1 MTRSAEY
8 LVVGHVEKPHGTRGE
23 VAVRVL
29 TDHPEGVFR
38 PGAILRG
45 SRDGRRPDPD
55 FPPLRIDDVRTVPA
69 GRLVFFGGVDDRDTA
84 ETLRGL
90 DLMEHRDNLEP
101 LAPGEVYLHDLEGL
115 DVVDS
120 TGVEIGSVMIVYD
133 LQPAPL
139 MEVRRPDGR
148 TFMLPYRREFVP
160 AVDLERGRLTV
171 DPPDGLLDDEEGA

>member
-1 MTRSAEY
+1 VTRVVEY
-8 LVVGHVEKPHGTRGE
+8 LVVGHVEKPHGTQGE

-38 PGAILRG
+38 SGVILRV

-55 FPPLRIDDVRTVPA
+55 LPPLRIIEARSVPA
-69 GRLVFFGGVDDRDTA
+69 GQLVFFGGVEDRDTA

-101 LAPGEVYLHDLEGL
+101 LGRDEVYLHDLEGL
-115 DVVDS
+115 EVVDPE
-120 TGVEIGSVMIVYD
+120 GAVIGSVTIVYD
-133 LQPAPL
+133 LAPAPL
-139 MEVRRPDGR
+139 MEIRRPDGR

-160 AVDLERGRLTV
+160 DVDLERSRMV
-171 DPPDGLLDDEEGA
+171 IDPPAGLFEVEDS